1 MVGSL
6 WRDQRAALVLTGLAA
21 VAALA
26 WIVVGVAT
34 PTRGVVMLG
43 PVDSGRLRIFL
54 VGAAATAAAA
64 AIVLVLLRQARRR
77 GGAAAVACGLGVVA
91 AATSRLATCAMCMV
105 VSVFEPSYE
114 RVALPGSCPAVV
126 VPLAEGPLIANDVT
140 YVAVLSGV
148 GSTFRPIPH
157 AAPPADTFA
166 LCREGLTVAQTQAGP
181 VLRYP
186 AFGGGEAEVALPTQR
201 GDDDRPV
208 VPGDGTRV
216 ELVAAHLRDSRH
228 KR

>member
-26 WIVVGVAT
+26 WIVVGVVT
-34 PTRGVVMLG
+34 PTRGVVLIG

-64 AIVLVLLRQARRR
+64 AVVLVLLRQARRR
-77 GGAAAVACGLGVVA
+77 GTAAAVACGLGVVA
-91 AATSRLATCAMCMV
+91 VATGWFATCAMCLA

-114 RVALPGSCPAVV
+114 RAAVPGGCPAVV
-126 VPLAEGPLIANDVT
+126 VQLAEGPLIANDVT
-140 YVAVLSGV
+140 HVAVLSGV
-148 GSTFRPIPH
+148 CSTFRPVPH
-157 AAPPADTFA
+157 AAPPADTVA
-166 LCREGLTVAQTQAGP
+166 LRREGLTVAQTQAGP

-186 AFGGGEAEVALPTQR
+186 AFGGGEAEVALPTQ
-201 GDDDRPV
+201 
-208 VPGDGTRV
+208 
-216 ELVAAHLRDSRH
+216 
-228 KR
+228 

>member
-1 MVGSL
+1 M
-6 WRDQRAALVLTGLAA
+6 LTALAA

-34 PTRGVVMLG
+34 PTRGVVVIG

-54 VGAAATAAAA
+54 VGAAATAAA
-64 AIVLVLLRQARRR
+64 VLGLLRQARHR
-77 GGAAAVACGLGVVA
+77 GTAAAVACGLGVVA
-91 AATSRLATCAMCMV
+91 VATGWLATCATCV
-105 VSVFEPSYE
+105 FVSAFEPSYE
-114 RVALPGSCPAVV
+114 RVAVPGGCPAVV
-126 VPLAEGPLIANDVT
+126 VQLAEGPLIANDAT

-166 LCREGLTVAQTQAGP
+166 LRRDGLTVAQTQGGP

-186 AFGGGEAEVALPTQR
+186 ALGGGEAEVALPT
-201 GDDDRPV
+201 
-208 VPGDGTRV
+208 
-216 ELVAAHLRDSRH
+216 L
-228 KR
+228 